1 MSNRISM
8 AVQKAVD
15 LWRENPNL
23 TIAKAAELAGVH
35 QSSLWRAINRLKLKR
50 NK

>member
-23 TIAKAAELAGVH
+23 TIAAD
-35 QSSLWRAINRLKLKR
+35 QTINYNYYKKETKL
-50 NK
+50 NNIYV